1 MQFVPEESRPRTPV
15 PATPATP
22 PPTARPR
29 PVVDLDIGGETV
41 ASGDHGEGI
50 RPRPRPRLPVVR
62 VDGVPLHA
70 VDEAGAIAHVM
81 DALAA
86 GRGGLMVT
94 HNLDH
99 VRRLGLD
106 PEFRAICDRAEL
118 RVADGMPLVWAA
130 ALRGTPLPARVAGSS
145 LMEPMAA
152 AAAAA
157 GRSVYLLGGSPGTAE
172 AAAEEL
178 RRRHP
183 SLRVAGVECP
193 PIGFDADPTAMAALE
208 ARLAASGAD
217 LVFVALG
224 SPKQERIADALAH
237 ALPRAWWIGVGISF
251 SFLCGD
257 IVRAPRWM
265 QRTGLEWVHRL
276 AQEPRRLA
284 RRYLVDGIPYA
295 IRLLGRSA
303 LERGRRSRA
312 AEAG

>member
-1 MQFVPEESRPRTPV
+1 M
-15 PATPATP
+15 
-22 PPTARPR
+22 
-29 PVVDLDIGGETV
+29 
-41 ASGDHGEGI
+41 
-50 RPRPRPRLPVVR
+50 
-62 VDGVPLHA
+62 
-70 VDEAGAIAHVM
+70 
-81 DALAA
+81 
-86 GRGGLMVT
+86 
-94 HNLDH
+94 
-99 VRRLGLD
+99 
-106 PEFRAICDRAEL
+106 
-118 RVADGMPLVWAA
+118 
-130 ALRGTPLPARVAGSS
+130 
-145 LMEPMAA
+145 
-152 AAAAA
+152 
-157 GRSVYLLGGSPGTAE
+157 
-172 AAAEEL
+172 
-178 RRRHP
+178 
-183 SLRVAGVECP
+183 
-193 PIGFDADPTAMAALE
+193 GFDADPTAMAALE